1 MKLLNLPSN
10 LSKEKEKPSG
20 LGSPVP
26 YTTPRPDYL
35 LEPSLL
41 GQALRSHL
49 ALKFPTRAPGQLVCC
64 GDLRCVPPT
73 AGDKQRSDKSCK

>member
-1 MKLLNLPSN
+1 MKLLNMPSN

-26 YTTPRPDYL
+26 CTTPGPVY
-35 LEPSLL
+35 PL
-41 GQALRSHL
+41 GPALRSHL

-64 GDLRCVPPT
+64 GDLRCVPHT